1 VIALAALDLRG
12 GRAVQ
17 LVGGVPGTERVR
29 LDSPLEVAAH
39 WVDCGFRGL
48 HVVDLDA
55 ALGAGDNRGLTTRLL
70 ELCPVPVQVGGGLR
84 DDDSVQAMLDT
95 GAVRAIVGTRA
106 LEDPAWLERLATR
119 HPDRIVVAADL
130 RDGVVVTHGWTADT
144 RIRPDRLLA
153 ELATLPLA
161 AILVTDV
168 GREGRVQ
175 GVDRSLF
182 ANLAAGTTH
191 PLQAAG
197 GIRDVADLRAL
208 SSAGVRGAVLG
219 MALYTGAIDARA
231 TATEFPE

>member
-1 VIALAALDLRG
+1 MIALAALDLRG

-55 ALGAGDNRGLTTRLL
+55 ALGAGDNRSLTTRLI
-70 ELCPVPVQVGGGLR
+70 ETCPVPVQVGGGLR
-84 DDDSVQAMLDT
+84 DDDSVNAMLDA

-106 LEDPAWLERLATR
+106 LEDPAWLARLAVR

-153 ELATLPLA
+153 DLASLPLA

-175 GVDRSLF
+175 GVDRALF
-182 ANLAAGTTH
+182 ANLVAATTH
-191 PLQAAG
+191 PLHAAG
-197 GIRDVADLRAL
+197 GIRDVADLHAL
-208 SSAGVRGAVLG
+208 RSAGVRGAILG

-231 TATEFPE
+231 AATEFSE